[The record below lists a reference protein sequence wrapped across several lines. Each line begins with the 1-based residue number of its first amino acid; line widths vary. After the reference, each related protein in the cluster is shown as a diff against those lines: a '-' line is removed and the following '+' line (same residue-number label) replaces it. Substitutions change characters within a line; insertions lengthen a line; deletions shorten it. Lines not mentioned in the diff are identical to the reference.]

1 MAEIISIDRTLA
13 PVTTPRQVPLV
24 VDGTAVTVDAE
35 GTLLAALREQLDVR
49 AAKAGCS
56 PQGQC
61 GCCTVMIDGQ
71 PRVGCVTPVRRLA
84 GREITTIAGLD
95 AEVRQ
100 AWGEAFFATGGSQ
113 CGYCTPGIIMRFER
127 LRRDGVA
134 PGDPLVAR
142 ALHAHLCRCT
152 GWQTVLDAYAA
163 YGKAADGRDISAAEQ
178 RALIEGRSPQAV
190 GPNVALGAGNFAD
203 ESAPGGALVA
213 VPDGQGG
220 WVVAETLPEA
230 RQAAGKVQGRRSTV
244 KATPPLEVPTGEW
257 TASLRTSWVEPA
269 YLETDAS
276 WCEPGGEPRSVLG
289 TGGAFGGKVDS
300 RLGEVARELA
310 DEHGRAVRVV
320 LSREDVVRVGP
331 KRPPLA
337 GGADPDGSGRITV
350 ARTAGIAHAIH
361 AVAPD
366 LAVGEVDVVGP
377 PTSAALR
384 AAGWAE
390 AVALLAGARGDVGI
404 VQGPGTGRAEAEVD
418 DGAIRVRV
426 ACGDVLDEVVLR
438 SYCIGAAHMGYSWVT
453 SEGIAVGD
461 DGEIHDL
468 TIRSFGVVRA
478 TETPR
483 IEIEIDPTPGEP
495 VNGSDAVFAAVA
507 AATWLD
513 RGMPP
518 SWPTDR

>member
-1 MAEIISIDRTLA
+1 M
-13 PVTTPRQVPLV
+13 
-24 VDGTAVTVDAE
+24 
-35 GTLLAALREQLDVR
+35 
-49 AAKAGCS
+49 
-56 PQGQC
+56 
-61 GCCTVMIDGQ
+61 
-71 PRVGCVTPVRRLA
+71 
-84 GREITTIAGLD
+84 
-95 AEVRQ
+95 
-100 AWGEAFFATGGSQ
+100 
-113 CGYCTPGIIMRFER
+113 
-127 LRRDGVA
+127 
-134 PGDPLVAR
+134 
-142 ALHAHLCRCT
+142 
-152 GWQTVLDAYAA
+152 LDAYAA
-163 YGKAADGRDISAAEQ
+163 YGKAADGRDIAAAEQ

-203 ESAPGGALVA
+203 ESAPSGALVA

-244 KATPPLEVPTGEW
+244 KATPPLELPAGEW

-289 TGGAFGGKVDS
+289 TGGAFGGKVES
-300 RLGEVARELA
+300 RLGEVARRLA
-310 DEHGRAVRVV
+310 DEHDRAVRVV

-331 KRPPLA
+331 KRPPVA
-337 GGADPDGSGRITV
+337 GGAHPGGTGCITV
-350 ARTAGIAHAIH
+350 ARTAGIAEAIH
-361 AVAPD
+361 AVAPH
-366 LAVGEVDVVGP
+366 LTVEEVDVVGP

-390 AVALLAGARGDVGI
+390 AVALLAGARGEVGT

-507 AATWLD
+507 AATWLH
-513 RGMPP
+513 RGVPP

>member
-1 MAEIISIDRTLA
+1 M
-13 PVTTPRQVPLV
+13 
-24 VDGTAVTVDAE
+24 VDGTAVSVDAD

-95 AEVRQ
+95 EDVRR
-100 AWGEAFFATGGSQ
+100 AWGAAFFAAGGSQ

-142 ALHAHLCRCT
+142 VLHAHLCRCT

-163 YGKAADGRDISAAEQ
+163 YGRAAEERDIPAAEQ
-178 RALIEGRSPQAV
+178 RALVEGRSPQAV
-190 GPNVALGAGNFAD
+190 GPDVALGAGNFAD
-203 ESAPGGALVA
+203 ESAPSGALVA
-213 VPDGQGG
+213 VPDGRDG
-220 WVVAETLPEA
+220 WVVADTLPLA
-230 RQAAGKVQGRRSTV
+230 RAAAGKVQGRRSTV
-244 KATPPLEVPTGEW
+244 KATPPLVVPAGEW

-276 WCEPGGEPRSVLG
+276 WCEPGGEPRSVIG

-300 RLGEVARELA
+300 RLGEVARRLA

-320 LSREDVVRVGP
+320 LSREDVVRMGP
-331 KRPPLA
+331 KRPPVA
-337 GGADPDGSGRITV
+337 GGARPDGTGNMVV
-350 ARTAGIAHAIH
+350 ARTAGVAHAIH

-366 LAVGEVDVVGP
+366 LRVEEVDLVGP
-377 PTSAALR
+377 TTSAAMR
-384 AAGWAE
+384 GAGWAE
-390 AVALLAGARGDVGI
+390 AVALLAGARGHVGI
-404 VQGPGTGRAEAEVD
+404 VQGLDTGRAEAEVD
-418 DGAIRVRV
+418 DGSIRVRV

-453 SEGIAVGD
+453 SEGIAVD
-461 DGEIHDL
+461 TDGEIHDL

-478 TETPR
+478 TETPP

-507 AATWLD
+507 AATWLH
-513 RGMPP
+513 RGTPP

>member
-1 MAEIISIDRTLA
+1 
-13 PVTTPRQVPLV
+13 
-24 VDGTAVTVDAE
+24 
-35 GTLLAALREQLDVR
+35 
-49 AAKAGCS
+49 
-56 PQGQC
+56 
-61 GCCTVMIDGQ
+61 
-71 PRVGCVTPVRRLA
+71 
-84 GREITTIAGLD
+84 
-95 AEVRQ
+95 
-100 AWGEAFFATGGSQ
+100 
-113 CGYCTPGIIMRFER
+113 
-127 LRRDGVA
+127 
-134 PGDPLVAR
+134 
-142 ALHAHLCRCT
+142 
-152 GWQTVLDAYAA
+152 
-163 YGKAADGRDISAAEQ
+163 
-178 RALIEGRSPQAV
+178 
-190 GPNVALGAGNFAD
+190 
-203 ESAPGGALVA
+203 
-213 VPDGQGG
+213 
-220 WVVAETLPEA
+220 
-230 RQAAGKVQGRRSTV
+230 
-244 KATPPLEVPTGEW
+244 
-257 TASLRTSWVEPA
+257 
-269 YLETDAS
+269 
-276 WCEPGGEPRSVLG
+276 VLG